1 MSCIWILNT
10 NEMQVLY
17 SSYKVSTANS
27 YNPLIQDLR
36 GTGLTRDR
44 TYEGHI
50 SHSHIGKIVV
60 SGKYLL
66 FGTMYVHNR

>member
-1 MSCIWILNT
+1 
-10 NEMQVLY
+10 MQVLY

-36 GTGLTRDR
+36 GTGLMRDR
-44 TYEGHI
+44 TYEGQDLRGTYK
-50 SHSHIGKIVV
+50 SLPYKPHIGKIVV